1 VAGLAALALA
11 VNLTSPSG
19 QVSFE
24 LTRTAAGALVYTIR
38 LGRDVVVE
46 PSSIGIVVDGASLGD
61 GAAIGGAESYTVD
74 ERYPWY
80 GVHSTATNRC
90 RGLQVA
96 LKHAATGTAWTLDA
110 RACDDGAAFRYIVP
124 GAASVRRTPDEAT
137 VFRWPAGAVVWSH
150 DFEGHYEGVHVKRDV
165 ADVPAGDWAA
175 APLTVVIAYE
185 YACPWCNRQRQAFT
199 ALREAYGDD
208 VRIVFRPF
216 VVHPEVATDA
226 ALAACAADRQGHF
239 AEVSDALWSNVFDKR
254 AFDRGSVEKAA
265 AGVAGVDL
273 ARLRADMDGDCRGW
287 IEREAGALSELGVN
301 ATPQVWINGRPIPGG
316 YKPLE
321 GLKPVLDEELARAR
335 ERIAAGTPRDRY
347 YADWVM
353 KTGLTKVASN

>member
-1 VAGLAALALA
+1 MRSMFALAAIAAALAGCHHDDEAIKKELA
-11 VNLTSPSG
+11 G
-19 QVSFE
+19 
-24 LTRTAAGALVYTIR
+24 IR
-38 LGRDVVVE
+38 QDLQGLRAQMGR
-46 PSSIGIVVDGASLGD
+46 
-61 GAAIGGAESYTVD
+61 
-74 ERYPWY
+74 
-80 GVHSTATNRC
+80 
-90 RGLQVA
+90 
-96 LKHAATGTAWTLDA
+96 
-110 RACDDGAAFRYIVP
+110 P
-124 GAASVRRTPDEAT
+124 GAAPAPARPPGPD
-137 VFRWPAGAVVWSH
+137 PAKVYAVGIDGA
-150 DFEGHYEGVHVKRDV
+150 
-165 ADVPAGDWAA
+165 PAIGPAA

-239 AEVSDALWSNVFDKR
+239 AEVSDALWSNVFDKH
-254 AFDRGSVEKAA
+254 AFDRASVEKAA
-265 AGVAGVDL
+265 AGVTGVDL